1 MDTFKIIARECLI
14 LLGCFVAGLLCMLI
28 VDIVPGEAPYYRYKY
43 FFGEKSYEVLWDERI
58 DPQDTEEK
66 RQVFLFFK
74 EEFPEDFARY
84 GDDYFRSQ
92 DFKVH
97 YVGEAYSERGAL
109 KQMGKTF
116 ILFFFPFLYCVY
128 LFIRAIVWVIETG
141 RKGQMKAK
149 KILLCVLCAAGMAVS
164 LAAGSVSLVT
174 AQEGGEQSLER
185 LSELWKK
192 ANADQAVV
200 SDEEKAELEQLL
212 RVVLPDEAAFGAD
225 KTWQVTY
232 HDMKGEGSDFFAVKL
247 TDADDAFTQYFWFH
261 IFYKNTK
268 PSSYGTG
275 EAFGAYPAMRMKDA
289 HCFVLVGNVEI
300 RAVAS
305 ADEYKSDAAIDAMLS
320 AFKLKEI
327 ERF

>member
-1 MDTFKIIARECLI
+1 M
-14 LLGCFVAGLLCMLI
+14 GCFVAGLLCVLI
-28 VDIVPGEAPYYRYKY
+28 VDIIPGEAPHYRYKY
-43 FFGEKSYEVLWDERI
+43 FFGDKSYEVLWDERI
-58 DPQDTEEK
+58 DPQDMEEK

-74 EEFPEDFARY
+74 EEFPEDFDRY
-84 GDDYFRSQ
+84 SDDYFRSR
-92 DFKVH
+92 DFKVR

-109 KQMGKTF
+109 KQRGKTF
-116 ILFFFPFLYCVY
+116 ILFFFSFLYCVY
-128 LFIRAIVWVIETG
+128 LLIRGIVWVIETG
-141 RKGQMKAK
+141 RKAQMKAK
-149 KILLCVLCAAGMAVS
+149 KILLCVLCTAGIAVS
-164 LAAGSVSLVT
+164 LAAGSASFVS
-174 AQEGGEQSLER
+174 AQAGEGQPLER

-212 RVVLPDEAAFGAD
+212 RVVLPDASSMGAGRA
-225 KTWQVTY
+225 WQVTY

-247 TDADDAFTQYFWFH
+247 TDADDAFNQYFWFH

-268 PSSYGTG
+268 PSSYGMG

-289 HCFVLVGNVEI
+289 HCFILVGNVEM

-305 ADEYKSDAAIDAMLS
+305 ADEYKSDAAIDAMLN

-327 ERF
+327 EGL